1 MVAKQ
6 YPDFSTWK
14 FTSGFAPWVF
24 VGASNK
30 YHRTFKKAENISN
43 LITNIKDLNV

>member
-1 MVAKQ
+1 MIAQQ

-30 YHRTFKKAENISN
+30 HHRTCKKVENISN
-43 LITNIKDLNV
+43 LVTNIKDLNV

>member
-1 MVAKQ
+1 MVAQQ
-6 YPDFSTWK
+6 YLCFSTWK

-30 YHRTFKKAENISN
+30 YHRTCEKAEIISN
-43 LITNIKDLNV
+43 LVTNIKDLNV